1 MQSHILVSL
10 SKRAQCKIAIRI
22 ITNTVRSEIRQ
33 QKKTQFPA
41 SLFARTPILIRV
53 HFSCSMC
60 VVRCVCVCV
69 LSFFFSSMLIHMQCR
84 IGTLCTRNAIGKR
97 RKKRTATYQSIVHRR
112 TV

>member
-60 VVRCVCVCV
+60 VVRCVCLV
-69 LSFFFSSMLIHMQCR
+69 FFLFNVDPYAMSNWYSMH
-84 IGTLCTRNAIGKR
+84 
-97 RKKRTATYQSIVHRR
+97 KKCNR
-112 TV
+112 